1 MPSCA
6 APATTLPRW
15 MANPR
20 RSTLVLGCGLALT
33 AAWAV
38 AASYFLVFHD
48 EVLARFLARQ
58 ALAQSAYETR
68 LSDLQGKLD
77 RAASDR
83 TLTREAVEVR
93 LSVLAERQEE
103 LSRRQAALAE
113 LTGEA
118 PPSTGGGDPGVTGS
132 LGEPEPLA
140 LRTTETAPKR
150 ERRSARE
157 IGARLAALETR
168 LDAAAQVQARSF
180 DRVAR
185 SAARRAETLRG
196 LVAGTGLDP
205 ARFERPMPG
214 LGGPLVPISS
224 DPFAQGLAQAQR
236 SAGDEARLRRV
247 AGALPLRRPIL
258 GEHAVSSGFGTRLDP
273 FTRGLALHTGLDLKA
288 ETGEPARA
296 TAPGRVTAAEIA
308 GGYGNMVELDHGYG
322 VVTRYAHLARLGV
335 APGQWVRANDIV
347 GYVGSTGRSTGSH
360 LHYETRIDGEPV
372 DPQRFLRAGAQL
384 DAWQF
389 NAR

>member
-1 MPSCA
+1 M
-6 APATTLPRW
+6 T
-15 MANPR
+15 
-20 RSTLVLGCGLALT
+20 AL
-33 AAWAV
+33 WAG

-48 EVLARFLARQ
+48 EVLARFMARQ
-58 ALAQSAYETR
+58 AVLQSTYESHLA
-68 LSDLQGKLD
+68 DLRSKLD

-118 PPSTGGGDPGVTGS
+118 PPSAIIGDPGITGA
-132 LGEPEPLA
+132 LAEPEPLA
-140 LRTTETAPKR
+140 LRTNEAPPKR

-157 IGARLAALETR
+157 IGERLTALEAR
-168 LDAAAQVQARSF
+168 LDASAQVQARSL

-185 SAARRAETLRG
+185 SAARRTEQLRS

-205 ARFERPMPG
+205 ARFERPVPG
-214 LGGPLVPISS
+214 LGGPLVPISA
-224 DPFAQGLAQAQR
+224 DPFTQMLAQAQR
-236 SAGDEARLRRV
+236 NAGDEERLRRV
-247 AGALPLRRPIL
+247 AGDLPLRRPIL

-288 ETGEPARA
+288 ETGEPAHA
-296 TAPGRVTAAEIA
+296 TAPGRVTAAETA
-308 GGYGNMVELDHGYG
+308 GGYGIMVELDHGHG
-322 VVTRYAHLARLGV
+322 LVTRYAHLARLGV
-335 APGQWVRANDIV
+335 AAGQWVRAGDVV

-372 DPQRFLRAGAQL
+372 DPQRFLRAGAHL

-389 NAR
+389 SSR